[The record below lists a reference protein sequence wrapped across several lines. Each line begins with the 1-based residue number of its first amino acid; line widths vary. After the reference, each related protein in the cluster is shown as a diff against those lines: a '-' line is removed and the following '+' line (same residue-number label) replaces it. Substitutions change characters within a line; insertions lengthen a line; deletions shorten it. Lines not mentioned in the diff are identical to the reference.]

1 MFLHVVEAEY
11 IDKYR
16 IKLKFNNGAEGV
28 VDLAE
33 ELYGEVFE
41 PLKDI
46 ELFKSFFLTSPTIEW
61 PSGADFAPKYLFE
74 VAKLTPAF
82 KENQH
87 LQPYTLEE
95 RP

>member
-1 MFLHVVEAEY
+1 MQN

-41 PLKDI
+41 PLNDI

-61 PSGADFAPKYLFE
+61 PSGADFAPEYLFE
-74 VAKLTPAF
+74 VAKLTPVF
-82 KENQH
+82 KEDQH
-87 LQPYTLEE
+87 SQNHLPPYTLEE

>member
-1 MFLHVVEAEY
+1 MQN

-46 ELFKSFFLTSPTIEW
+46 ELFKSFFLTSRTIEW
-61 PSGADFAPKYLFE
+61 PSGADFASEYLFE
-74 VAKLTPAF
+74 VAKLTPVF
-82 KENQH
+82 KEDQH
-87 LQPYTLEE
+87 SQNHLPPYTLEE

>member
-1 MFLHVVEAEY
+1 MQN

-46 ELFKSFFLTSPTIEW
+46 ELFKSFFLTSRTIEW
-61 PSGADFAPKYLFE
+61 PSGADFAPEYLFE
-74 VAKLTPAF
+74 VAKLTPVF
-82 KENQH
+82 KEDQH
-87 LQPYTLEE
+87 SQNHLPPYTLEE